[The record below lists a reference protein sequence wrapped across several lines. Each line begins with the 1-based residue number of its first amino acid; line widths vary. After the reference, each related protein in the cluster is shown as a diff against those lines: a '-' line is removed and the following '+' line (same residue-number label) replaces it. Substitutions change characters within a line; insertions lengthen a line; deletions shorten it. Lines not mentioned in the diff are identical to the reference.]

1 MVTTLYIA
9 KFTQFLFFNESAV
22 FVYLFFYLL
31 IKTVCFELFFFF
43 FRLQNLQLTRA
54 HKILA
59 LVPAQNACSDDSS
72 TSDEEANAYI
82 PPSPDTSDPPSI
94 ASSLEALNLL
104 DTSTVSN
111 NEQHDIPITLPLT
124 PTFDEVF
131 PSPNTSNYNV
141 IPTLNSIQSLP
152 SPSVELSS
160 PQPSTSGQQ
169 LLLTRS
175 KRKKTT
181 KTVVTKKVKV
191 QKFALNYQ
199 WSKAVFR
206 HNVSLE
212 ENLYNLHQTQIETV
226 LDYFYFFFSPDL
238 ITDIVYNTNLYAVE
252 QLGRSIQLT
261 EDEIKSFLAIQIMMG
276 IVQMPAYTDYWARK
290 TRYPLIA
297 DLMPLKKYQQ
307 IRRYIHFV
315 DNTLEDSDR
324 YFKIRPLMEKI
335 RKNFLK
341 IEEEGKYSIDEMMI
355 PYKGRKAGKRKQYVK
370 MKPKKWGFKNF
381 VRAGV
386 SGIIYDFILYGGDDT
401 FRGLTFSEKEATIGL
416 GGMVVLAL
424 CQTIKKK
431 PAIVYADNFF
441 MSPELTYILRE
452 EYGILSLGTIRTN
465 RLRGCQELLP
475 TDKQLKKKKRGSSAQ
490 VVCNKNKLAVVKWN
504 DNKVVTLISTYIDSY
519 PLETIKR
526 YDKDE
531 KKKVDVECPQV
542 VKHYNKHMGG
552 VDLADMLISLYRT
565 PFKSHRWYLG
575 IFSQLVDMCIN
586 NAWLLHRRDGKKTS
600 LKDFRFELFD
610 GLSKSNRIGTNQNVT
625 DDIGENLKI
634 HKPVS
639 VRPTDS
645 VRFDNTGHLPE
656 AGNETMRCKYCK
668 SGRTSVYCIKCNVHL
683 CFVVGKIKRNCFRNF
698 HLK

>member
-1 MVTTLYIA
+1 MASKQQSVGGT
-9 KFTQFLFFNESAV
+9 
-22 FVYLFFYLL
+22 
-31 IKTVCFELFFFF
+31 
-43 FRLQNLQLTRA
+43 RNLQLTRA

-104 DTSTVSN
+104 DTSTDSK

-175 KRKKTT
+175 K
-181 KTVVTKKVKV
+181 
-191 QKFALNYQ
+191 L
-199 WSKAVFR
+199 
-206 HNVSLE
+206 
-212 ENLYNLHQTQIETV
+212 
-226 LDYFYFFFSPDL
+226 
-238 ITDIVYNTNLYAVE
+238 E

-290 TRYPLIA
+290 TRYPLNA

-315 DNTLEDSDR
+315 DNTLQDSDR

-355 PYKGRKAGKRKQYVK
+355 PYKGRKAGKRKQYIK

-586 NAWLLHRRDGKKTS
+586 NVWLLHRRDGKKTS

-656 AGNETMRCKYCK
+656 AVLAK
-668 SGRTSVYCIKCNVHL
+668 
-683 CFVVGKIKRNCFRNF
+683 
-698 HLK
+698 

>member
-1 MVTTLYIA
+1 MASKQQSVGGT
-9 KFTQFLFFNESAV
+9 
-22 FVYLFFYLL
+22 
-31 IKTVCFELFFFF
+31 
-43 FRLQNLQLTRA
+43 RNLQLTRA

-104 DTSTVSN
+104 DTSTDSN

-152 SPSVELSS
+152 SP
-160 PQPSTSGQQ
+160 
-169 LLLTRS
+169 
-175 KRKKTT
+175 
-181 KTVVTKKVKV
+181 
-191 QKFALNYQ
+191 
-199 WSKAVFR
+199 
-206 HNVSLE
+206 
-212 ENLYNLHQTQIETV
+212 
-226 LDYFYFFFSPDL
+226 
-238 ITDIVYNTNLYAVE
+238 
-252 QLGRSIQLT
+252 
-261 EDEIKSFLAIQIMMG
+261 
-276 IVQMPAYTDYWARK
+276 
-290 TRYPLIA
+290 
-297 DLMPLKKYQQ
+297 
-307 IRRYIHFV
+307 
-315 DNTLEDSDR
+315 
-324 YFKIRPLMEKI
+324 
-335 RKNFLK
+335 
-341 IEEEGKYSIDEMMI
+341 
-355 PYKGRKAGKRKQYVK
+355 
-370 MKPKKWGFKNF
+370 
-381 VRAGV
+381 
-386 SGIIYDFILYGGDDT
+386 
-401 FRGLTFSEKEATIGL
+401 
-416 GGMVVLAL
+416 
-424 CQTIKKK
+424 
-431 PAIVYADNFF
+431 F

-656 AGNETMRCKYCK
+656 AGNESIRCKYCK
-668 SGRTSVYCIKCNVHL
+668 SGRTSVYCIKM
-683 CFVVGKIKRNCFRNF
+683 
-698 HLK
+698 

>member
-1 MVTTLYIA
+1 
-9 KFTQFLFFNESAV
+9 
-22 FVYLFFYLL
+22 
-31 IKTVCFELFFFF
+31 
-43 FRLQNLQLTRA
+43 
-54 HKILA
+54 
-59 LVPAQNACSDDSS
+59 
-72 TSDEEANAYI
+72 
-82 PPSPDTSDPPSI
+82 
-94 ASSLEALNLL
+94 
-104 DTSTVSN
+104 
-111 NEQHDIPITLPLT
+111 
-124 PTFDEVF
+124 
-131 PSPNTSNYNV
+131 
-141 IPTLNSIQSLP
+141 
-152 SPSVELSS
+152 
-160 PQPSTSGQQ
+160 
-169 LLLTRS
+169 
-175 KRKKTT
+175 
-181 KTVVTKKVKV
+181 
-191 QKFALNYQ
+191 
-199 WSKAVFR
+199 
-206 HNVSLE
+206 
-212 ENLYNLHQTQIETV
+212 
-226 LDYFYFFFSPDL
+226 
-238 ITDIVYNTNLYAVE
+238 
-252 QLGRSIQLT
+252 
-261 EDEIKSFLAIQIMMG
+261 MG

-315 DNTLEDSDR
+315 DNTLQDSDR

-355 PYKGRKAGKRKQYVK
+355 PYKGRKAGKRKQYIK

-656 AGNETMRCKYCK
+656 AGNLYKTECHEMKRKIEFPPEIVLLSRVPDRREITRKLPSTC
-668 SGRTSVYCIKCNVHL
+668 TSLLFWDMNYSYRGL
-683 CFVVGKIKRNCFRNF
+683 
-698 HLK
+698 

>member
-1 MVTTLYIA
+1 MASKQQSVGGT
-9 KFTQFLFFNESAV
+9 
-22 FVYLFFYLL
+22 
-31 IKTVCFELFFFF
+31 
-43 FRLQNLQLTRA
+43 RNLQLTRA

-94 ASSLEALNLL
+94 ASSL
-104 DTSTVSN
+104 
-111 NEQHDIPITLPLT
+111 
-124 PTFDEVF
+124 
-131 PSPNTSNYNV
+131 
-141 IPTLNSIQSLP
+141 
-152 SPSVELSS
+152 
-160 PQPSTSGQQ
+160 
-169 LLLTRS
+169 
-175 KRKKTT
+175 
-181 KTVVTKKVKV
+181 
-191 QKFALNYQ
+191 NYQ
-199 WSKAVFR
+199 WLKAVFR

-315 DNTLEDSDR
+315 DNTLQDSDR

-341 IEEEGKYSIDEMMI
+341 IEEGKYSIDEMMI
-355 PYKGRKAGKRKQYVK
+355 PYKGRKAGKRKQYIK

-645 VRFDNTGHLPE
+645 VRFDNTGDLPE